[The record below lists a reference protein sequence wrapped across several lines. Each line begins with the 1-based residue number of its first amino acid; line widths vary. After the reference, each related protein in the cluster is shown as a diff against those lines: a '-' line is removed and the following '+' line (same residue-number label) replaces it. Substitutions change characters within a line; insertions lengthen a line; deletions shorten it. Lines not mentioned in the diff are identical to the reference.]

1 MMDGLEEL
9 VDLEGHLAEF
19 VSADGQE
26 AVVLKPGMM
35 LGRGDHM
42 LDRMSDALRT
52 FPFFVGIGPRRVR
65 PFRLHDLRWFA
76 ERQRR

>member
-9 VDLEGHLAEF
+9 VDLEVIWLSLSRQTGH
-19 VSADGQE
+19 E

-35 LGRGDHM
+35 FGRGDHM
-42 LDRMSDALRT
+42 LDHIRDALRT